1 MYEAPHEAPTETS
14 IVATG
19 NDFFVFL
26 QVSIAL
32 KFFTSPLQL
41 LRPLCMRVPT
51 NSSLVLCC
59 DQTSLCPSA
68 NVCNLHN
75 VPEWSMWIRWLKANK
90 KHVLFTAVAD
100 FCDPGQRVFWFCL
113 PSNLLTALL
122 RGVERVH
129 VLRQPPQLLSANN
142 SPIQVVKHYC
152 HCSAQWATYKNGT
165 QKEYELSKNPRY
177 SIKRL
182 IIRWCRVLFKA
193 AVVCCVQACLYISTD
208 WRNMCCRWCGRQ

>member
-75 VPEWSMWIRWLKANK
+75 VPE
-90 KHVLFTAVAD
+90 
-100 FCDPGQRVFWFCL
+100 
-113 PSNLLTALL
+113 
-122 RGVERVH
+122 
-129 VLRQPPQLLSANN
+129 
-142 SPIQVVKHYC
+142 
-152 HCSAQWATYKNGT
+152 
-165 QKEYELSKNPRY
+165 
-177 SIKRL
+177 
-182 IIRWCRVLFKA
+182 
-193 AVVCCVQACLYISTD
+193 
-208 WRNMCCRWCGRQ
+208 